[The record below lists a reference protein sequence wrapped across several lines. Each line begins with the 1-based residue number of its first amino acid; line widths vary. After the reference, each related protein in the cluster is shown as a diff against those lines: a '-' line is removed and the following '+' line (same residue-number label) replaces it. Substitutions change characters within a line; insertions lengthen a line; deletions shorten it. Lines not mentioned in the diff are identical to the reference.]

1 MGELRRIL
9 IANRGEIAVRVIRA
23 CREIGIEAVAV
34 VTPDEDGALH
44 AELADDVVT
53 VASHLDGEAVAAA
66 GADAGADAV
75 HPGYG
80 YLSENAA
87 FAEQVLRAGMT
98 WIGPPPRAMKLLGDK
113 IEARRL
119 AEAAGV
125 PVVPGYAGIEL
136 DDATLVTEAGRLGA
150 PLLVKAAAGGGGRG
164 MRAVDDLTATGEAI
178 AAARRE
184 AVAAFGDDRVFLER
198 RLERCRHVEVQIL
211 VDSVGNGVHL
221 GERDCSLQRRH
232 QKILEESPSPAVDP
246 ELRARLGAAALAV
259 AAAAGYAGAGTV
271 EFLLDPASG
280 AWWFLELNA
289 RLQVEH
295 PVTEAVTGLDL
306 VRAQIE
312 IAGGTPLELD
322 QEDVRITGHAI
333 EARLY
338 AEDPVAGFLPAA
350 GTLVRFEL
358 PVWPGVRVDTAARQ
372 GDEVGLR
379 YDPLLAKVIA
389 HAEDRDAC
397 VERLRAA
404 LAETRV
410 LGVTTNLGWLG
421 WALEHPRFRAGEA
434 GTDFVAEEWRPELAP
449 ELPDGVE
456 PEAVHDS
463 GDVWAEYGSV
473 SPAPPG
479 VTVAGRFAQFQG
491 WHFELAAD
499 EDVAPDVA
507 PAGGS
512 LAAPM
517 PGSVLRV
524 DAAPG
529 DTVAAGDAVV
539 VLEAMKMELA
549 VQAPAAGVVRAVHVR
564 PGDVVSAGQALIE
577 LED

>member
-1 MGELRRIL
+1 MPGSSSTTRRWL
-9 IANRGEIAVRVIRA
+9 PRRRGW
-23 CREIGIEAVAV
+23 
-34 VTPDEDGALH
+34 ALPCW
-44 AELADDVVT
+44 
-53 VASHLDGEAVAAA
+53 SRRPQAAA
-66 GADAGADAV
+66 
-75 HPGYG
+75 
-80 YLSENAA
+80 
-87 FAEQVLRAGMT
+87 
-98 WIGPPPRAMKLLGDK
+98 
-113 IEARRL
+113 
-119 AEAAGV
+119 
-125 PVVPGYAGIEL
+125 
-136 DDATLVTEAGRLGA
+136 
-150 PLLVKAAAGGGGRG
+150 AAACGWSTTSARS
-164 MRAVDDLTATGEAI
+164 
-178 AAARRE
+178 AARRE
-184 AVAAFGDDRVFLER
+184 ALAAFGDDRVFLER
-198 RLERCRHVEVQIL
+198 RLEGCRHVEVQIL
-211 VDSVGNGVHL
+211 VDASGHGVHL

-232 QKILEESPSPAVDP
+232 QKILAESPSPAVDP
-246 ELRARLGAAALAV
+246 ELRARLGDAALAV

-280 AWWFLELNA
+280 EWWFLELNA

-312 IAGGTPLELD
+312 IAGGRPLELD

-350 GTLVRFEL
+350 GTLARFEL
-358 PVWPGVRVDTAARQ
+358 PAWPGVRVDTAARE

-421 WALEHPRFRAGEA
+421 WALEHPRFRAGDA

-449 ELPDGVE
+449 ALPEGVE
-456 PEAVHDS
+456 PETPRARD
-463 GDVWAEYGSV
+463 DVWAEYGSV
-473 SPAPPG
+473 RPVPPD
-479 VTVAGRFAQFQG
+479 VSVCGRHAQFQG
-491 WHFELAAD
+491 WHFELAPD
-499 EDVAPDVA
+499 EDVAQDVA

-529 DTVAAGDAVV
+529 DAVSAGDAVV

-549 VQAPAAGVVRAVHVR
+549 VQAPAAGVVRAVHVQ
-564 PGDVVSAGQALIE
+564 PGDVVSAGQGLI
-577 LED
+577 